1 MPTGFGWAFAV
12 MSFIMLALAIG
23 YLNNLLYFFVFL
35 LISMALTG
43 MWLTNKNVDS
53 VVVRQ
58 IEALDLFANESGLF
72 LLHLENKRPS
82 IFLYDIQI
90 SWQKNKEASDAVTV
104 KEVHRG
110 QNQYLSFRPTQ
121 RGWQSAP
128 RLVIQSVFPFHMLR
142 AWKYYES
149 SEKILVFPEKKGQ
162 SEFPDAEG
170 GLFSDSNQRLQTE
183 TEGLFRDHRDFQKTD
198 SPNRIDWR
206 RSLKHQKHLVR
217 NYESP
222 TEQNIQLSWQQTA
235 HLGSFEERVSQLAL
249 WVDLAFRRNYL
260 FSLKL
265 QNQETGFDRSSEH
278 YRACLRQL
286 ALLQPEEI
294 V

>member
-1 MPTGFGWAFAV
+1 

-72 LLHLENKRPS
+72 LLHIENKRPH

-90 SWQKNKEASDAVTV
+90 SWQKNKEASEALIL
-104 KEVHRG
+104 KEVHLG
-110 QNQYLSFRPTQ
+110 QNQYLSFRPQQ
-121 RGWQSAP
+121 RGWQNIP
-128 RLVIQSVFPFHMLR
+128 RVVIQSVFPFHMLR
-142 AWKYYES
+142 AWKYYET
-149 SEKILVFPEKKGQ
+149 SEKILIFPERKGQ
-162 SEFPDAEG
+162 SEFPRTEG
-170 GLFSDSNQRLQTE
+170 GLFSDNNQRLQVE
-183 TEGLFRDHRDFQKTD
+183 SEGLFRDHRDFQKTD

-222 TEQNIQLSWQQTA
+222 AEQNIQFTWQQTA
-235 HLGSFEERVSQLAL
+235 HLESFEERVSQLAL
-249 WVDLAFRRNYL
+249 WVDLAFRQNYL

-265 QNQETGFDRSSEH
+265 QDEPTGFDRTNEH
-278 YRACLRQL
+278 YRFCMRQL
-286 ALLQPEEI
+286 ALLQPAEI
-294 V
+294 LNQ